1 MSNLKEVFDA
11 ISAHDLR
18 IKAPKCLLAI
28 KEVTFLGHKLNRN
41 GVKPAEQNVQT
52 ITNWPVPT
60 SVKEVQVFLGAFG
73 WYRKFIKNFSTV
85 ARQLKRPLEKIVK
98 FAWEKSE
105 KNIFK
110 HESTH

>member
-1 MSNLKEVFDA
+1 MTNLKEVFDA

-18 IKAPKCLLAI
+18 IKARKCLLAM
-28 KEVTFLGHKLNRN
+28 KEVTFLGHKLNKN
-41 GVKPAEQNVQT
+41 GVKPAEQKVQA
-52 ITNWPVPT
+52 ITNWPAPT

-85 ARQLKRPLEKIVK
+85 ARELKRLLEKELK

-105 KNIFK
+105 EKYFQA
-110 HESTH
+110 